1 MDELDHKVHG
11 SRVFPLIHSMPSL
24 DLSQAGSSDPGS
36 GASVHSPSVAGG
48 AGGSGHGGRFKSILS
63 CIGLQM
69 GQDAGGEEEVAPAR
83 RPADVA
89 IRPAFYWVAGAAG
102 QEANPSQRAAAAA
115 ASRWLKADCQDEAV
129 VLDGFAGVPGQV
141 FAGVFDGHG
150 PYGRAAATHA
160 ARALPRALAAS
171 RAVRT
176 PGPGGAGR
184 PRARAEALA
193 AACLEVHAGLVQGDA
208 GLDASASGTTAC
220 VALLAGRRL
229 LVANVGDSRAVLVRA
244 GAGGGNAPA
253 EALRL
258 TRDAKPDDPEEAAR
272 IAAAG
277 GSVRRLT
284 DDPDDVPRVFAAD
297 PGSTTPGL
305 AMSRSLGDAA
315 AHTLGVCATPRL
327 TGHVLEE
334 RDLAL
339 VLASDGVWDVMS
351 DADVAAFVA
360 RYRALRL
367 PGVSVGEALTLEAL
381 ERWKRARREA
391 LVDDIAAVVLHLAPP
406 PPPLR
411 AAGPE
416 HSSWA
421 VPRELAAAAA
431 SNEEANASYAA
442 WLADPALNPCA
453 HAPRDYF
460 LHLFG
465 TARGSVARHAA
476 AALLGA
482 TPFDRGDAG
491 LFDTRSHLRLGV
503 GGERGSSARLSAEP
517 SPGLNREPSPGL
529 NREPSLGL
537 NREPSL
543 GLGGEREASQ
553 ATPPSPGGLSSVS
566 NEEVLRPIRRAYPS
580 SGDTSL
586 LESRSS
592 ARDILQWGSHEGKVR
607 GGLPTSM
614 SGSLSRLG
622 SEGSMAAAA
631 WRASSLDD
639 RHAALESSC
648 SLQPHSGSPLASAL
662 AASLASPEPSPV
674 SSEALMPVRTC
685 SRHSGALDIGTR
697 PGLGR
702 GAVAQR

>member
-24 DLSQAGSSDPGS
+24 DLSQAGSS
-36 GASVHSPSVAGG
+36 
-48 AGGSGHGGRFKSILS
+48 
-63 CIGLQM
+63 LQM

-129 VLDGFAGVPGQV
+129 VLDGFAGVPGQ
-141 FAGVFDGHG
+141 
-150 PYGRAAATHA
+150 
-160 ARALPRALAAS
+160 
-171 RAVRT
+171 
-176 PGPGGAGR
+176 
-184 PRARAEALA
+184 ALA

-503 GGERGSSARLSAEP
+503 GGERGSSAGLSAEP

-566 NEEVLRPIRRAYPS
+566 NEEVLRPIRRDTHLQHRTPPQAYPS

-674 SSEALMPVRTC
+674 SSEALMPVRPC